1 MTAADERVPQFTFV
15 RVNKADP
22 HSANDRALVKGYG
35 MKFFSHASLYKIARR
50 KTSFFRKS
58 CKLDKI
64 SS

>member
-1 MTAADERVPQFTFV
+1 
-15 RVNKADP
+15 
-22 HSANDRALVKGYG
+22 VKGYG